1 MGRRITLRLH
11 ALPSAS
17 EQKEKEAEDVLQS
30 VLSSLSAYDR
40 RLRARCLLSQLILP
54 FPLEADQSC
63 DKLPDI
69 PFYKRKVLIMVCYIY

>member
-17 EQKEKEAEDVLQS
+17 EQKEKEAEGVLQS

-40 RLRARCLLSQLILP
+40 RLRARRLLSQLMLP
-54 FPLEADQSC
+54 FPLETDQVC
-63 DKLPDI
+63 DKLADI
-69 PFYKRKVLIMVCYIY
+69 PLYKRPVLILV